1 MLCANAIVLVATLSV
16 AGAATQSADV
26 AGHYV
31 LDGMMEVGSELLL
44 KPDGQFEFMLAY
56 GAADYWAKGT
66 WKTEN
71 DAVVLDSAGKK
82 EEPFRFLRS
91 EPGTAGRIQVS
102 VIGKNGRGIPHIRV
116 MLHAEGGESEATTD
130 NEGAAVFEDVAKPR
144 AVSFE
149 VRVYQVEAGPFDINP
164 AHKDI
169 YFEINGDAIQ
179 QVLFTDERLAI
190 DGNTL
195 VMTHWG
201 ADRPMRYE
209 KQ

>member
-1 MLCANAIVLVATLSV
+1 MTSALLVV
-16 AGAATQSADV
+16 AMMAASTPTMPSDDDL

-31 LDGMMEVGSELLL
+31 LQGRMEVGSELLL

-66 WKTEN
+66 WRREKDT
-71 DAVVLDSAGKK
+71 VVLNSSGKK
-82 EEPFRFLRS
+82 EEPFRFVRS
-91 EPGTAGRIQVS
+91 EAGSPGRIRVS

-116 MLHAEGGESEATTD
+116 TLHAAGGESEATTTD
-130 NEGAAVFEDVAKPR
+130 DGAAVFPDVANPR

-149 VRVYQVEAGPFDINP
+149 VRVYDVQAGPFEINP
-164 AHKDI
+164 AHKDV

-179 QVLFTDERLAI
+179 QVLFNDERVEI
-190 DGNTL
+190 DGQNL
-195 VMTHWG
+195 VMKHWG
-201 ADRPMRYE
+201 EDRPMRYE

>member
-1 MLCANAIVLVATLSV
+1 MRLVMVVLAALSIALATPS
-16 AGAATQSADV
+16 AQSDSA

-31 LDGMMEVGSELLL
+31 LEGMMEVGSELLL

-56 GAADYWAKGT
+56 GAADYWAKGS
-66 WKTEN
+66 WRADK
-71 DAVVLDSAGKK
+71 DAVVLNSAGKK

-102 VIGKNGRGIPHIRV
+102 VIGKNGRGVPYIRV
-116 MLHAEGGESEATTD
+116 TLHAEGGESEATTD

-201 ADRPMRYE
+201 EDRPMRYG

>member
-1 MLCANAIVLVATLSV
+1 MRIAIAIVMVFAV
-16 AGAATQSADV
+16 AGARPRAQSNDV

-31 LDGMMEVGSELLL
+31 LQGMMEVGSELLL

-66 WKTEN
+66 WRREK
-71 DAVVLDSAGKK
+71 DAVILKSSGTK

-91 EPGTAGRIQVS
+91 EPGTAGRIRVT
-102 VIGKNGRGIPHIRV
+102 VLGKNGRGVPHIRV
-116 MLHAEGGESEATTD
+116 TLHAAGGESEATTTE
-130 NEGAAVFEDVAKPR
+130 EGAAVFQDVDKPR

-149 VRVYQVEAGPFDINP
+149 VRVYDVEAGPFDINP
-164 AHKDI
+164 SHKDI

-179 QVLFTDERLAI
+179 QVIFADEALEI
-190 DGNTL
+190 DGTTL
-195 VMTHWG
+195 VMKHWG
-201 ADRPMRYE
+201 ADRLMRYE

>member
-1 MLCANAIVLVATLSV
+1 MPCNTIVLVASLSI
-16 AGAATQSADV
+16 ASAAAQSGDV

-31 LDGMMEVGSELLL
+31 LEGMMEVGSELLL

-66 WKTEN
+66 WRSEQN
-71 DAVVLDSAGKK
+71 VVVLDSAGTK

-91 EPGTAGRIQVS
+91 EPGEAGRIRVW
-102 VIGKNGRGIPHIRV
+102 VMGKNGRGVPHIRV
-116 MLHAEGGESEATTD
+116 TLQAAGGDSEATTD
-130 NEGAAVFEDVAKPR
+130 NDGAAVFKDVAKPR

-149 VRVYQVEAGPFDINP
+149 VRVYQVEAGPFDIDP

-179 QVLFTDERLAI
+179 QVLFKDERLEK
-190 DGNTL
+190 DGTTL

-201 ADRPMRYE
+201 VDRPMRYE

>member
-1 MLCANAIVLVATLSV
+1 MRIASAVILVVAIARASPLA
-16 AGAATQSADV
+16 QSDDV

-31 LDGMMEVGSELLL
+31 LTGMMEVGSELLL

-56 GAADYWAKGT
+56 GAADYWARGT
-66 WKTEN
+66 WKREK
-71 DAVVLDSAGKK
+71 DAVILTSSGTK

-91 EPGTAGRIQVS
+91 DAGTSGRIRVS
-102 VIGKNGRGIPHIRV
+102 VLGKNGRGVPHIRV
-116 MLHAEGGESEATTD
+116 TLHAAGGDSEATTTD
-130 NEGAAVFEDVAKPR
+130 DGAAVFPDVAKPR

-149 VRVYQVEAGPFDINP
+149 VRVYELQAGPFDINP

-179 QVLFTDERLAI
+179 QVLFADEPLQI
-190 DGNTL
+190 EDTSL
-195 VMTHWG
+195 VMKHWG
-201 ADRPMRYE
+201 ADRLMRYE

>member
-1 MLCANAIVLVATLSV
+1 MLCANAIVLVTTLSA

-91 EPGTAGRIQVS
+91 EPGTA
-102 VIGKNGRGIPHIRV
+102 
-116 MLHAEGGESEATTD
+116 AES
-130 NEGAAVFEDVAKPR
+130 R
-144 AVSFE
+144 S
-149 VRVYQVEAGPFDINP
+149 Q
-164 AHKDI
+164 
-169 YFEINGDAIQ
+169 
-179 QVLFTDERLAI
+179 
-190 DGNTL
+190 
-195 VMTHWG
+195 
-201 ADRPMRYE
+201 
-209 KQ
+209 

>member
-1 MLCANAIVLVATLSV
+1 MRTARAVMMIVALGIASPL
-16 AGAATQSADV
+16 AQSDDV

-31 LDGMMEVGSELLL
+31 LTGMMEVGSELLL

-66 WKTEN
+66 WRHEK
-71 DAVVLDSAGKK
+71 DAVLLKSPGTK

-91 EPGTAGRIQVS
+91 DAGTSGGIRVS
-102 VIGKNGRGIPHIRV
+102 VLGKNGRGVPHIRV
-116 MLHAEGGESEATTD
+116 TLHAAGGDAEATTAD
-130 NEGAAVFEDVAKPR
+130 DGAAEFPEVSKPR

-149 VRVYQVEAGPFDINP
+149 VRVYELQAGPFDINP

-169 YFEINGDAIQ
+169 YFEINADAIQ
-179 QVLFTDERLAI
+179 QVIFTDEPLTV
-190 DGNTL
+190 DGTSL

>member
-1 MLCANAIVLVATLSV
+1 MRLTSAVVLVIAM
-16 AGAATQSADV
+16 ASASPIAQTDDL

-31 LDGMMEVGSELLL
+31 LEGMMEVGSEMLL

-66 WKTEN
+66 WRREK
-71 DAVVLDSAGKK
+71 DAVILNSSGKK

-91 EPGTAGRIQVS
+91 EPGTPGRIRVS
-102 VIGKNGRGIPHIRV
+102 VLGKNGRGVPHIRV
-116 MLHAEGGESEATTD
+116 TLQADGRESEATTD
-130 NEGAAVFEDVAKPR
+130 DEGAAVFQDAPKAH

-149 VRVYQVEAGPFDINP
+149 VRVYDVQAGPFEIN
-164 AHKDI
+164 ASQKDQ

-179 QVLFTDERLAI
+179 QVLFTDERVQI
-190 DGNTL
+190 EDGGL
-195 VMTHWG
+195 LMKHWG
-201 ADRPMRYE
+201 EDRPMHYE

>member
-1 MLCANAIVLVATLSV
+1 MRLTIVAAIVLLLAS
-16 AGAATQSADV
+16 AAPGAQSDDV

-31 LDGMMEVGSELLL
+31 LSGVMEVGSELML

-66 WKTEN
+66 WHRDK
-71 DAVVLDSAGKK
+71 DAVLLKSSGTK

-91 EPGTAGRIQVS
+91 EPGTAGRIRVS
-102 VIGKNGRGIPHIRV
+102 VIGKNGRGVPNIRV
-116 MLHAEGGESEATTD
+116 TLHSGEGESEAQTTED
-130 NEGAAVFEDVAKPR
+130 GAAVFPDVKKPR

-179 QVLFTDERLAI
+179 QVLFEDERLEI
-190 DGNTL
+190 DKDTL

-201 ADRPMRYE
+201 TDHPMRYE

>member
-1 MLCANAIVLVATLSV
+1 MTSALLVV
-16 AGAATQSADV
+16 AMMAASTPTIPSDDDL

-31 LDGMMEVGSELLL
+31 LQGRMEVGSELLL

-66 WKTEN
+66 WRREKDT
-71 DAVVLDSAGKK
+71 VVLNSSGKK
-82 EEPFRFLRS
+82 EEPFRFVRS
-91 EPGTAGRIQVS
+91 EAGSPGRIRVS

-116 MLHAEGGESEATTD
+116 TLHAAGGESEATTTD
-130 NEGAAVFEDVAKPR
+130 DGAAVFPDVANPR

-149 VRVYQVEAGPFDINP
+149 VRVYDVQAGPFEINP
-164 AHKDI
+164 AHKDV

-179 QVLFTDERLAI
+179 QVLFNDERVEI
-190 DGNTL
+190 DGQNL
-195 VMTHWG
+195 VMKHWG
-201 ADRPMRYE
+201 EDRPMRYE

>member
-1 MLCANAIVLVATLSV
+1 MPCNAIVLVASLSI
-16 AGAATQSADV
+16 ASPAAQSGDAT
-26 AGHYV
+26 GHYV
-31 LDGMMEVGSELLL
+31 LEGMMEVGSELLL

-66 WKTEN
+66 WRSEQN
-71 DAVVLDSAGKK
+71 VVVLNSAGTK

-91 EPGTAGRIQVS
+91 EPGEAGRIRVW
-102 VIGKNGRGIPHIRV
+102 VMGKNGRGVPHIRV
-116 MLHAEGGESEATTD
+116 TLHAAGGDSEATTD
-130 NEGAAVFEDVAKPR
+130 NDGAAVFKDVAKPR

-149 VRVYQVEAGPFDINP
+149 VRVYQVEAGPFDIDP

-179 QVLFTDERLAI
+179 QVLFKDERLEK
-190 DGNTL
+190 DGTTL